1 MQRISQ
7 GEAQAM
13 FQTGFTG
20 GLHGRGA
27 PSDPHQQVVIK
38 PWFKNGRHY
47 CAEDWHAIL
56 LGISID
62 EAMVGVTSVGEAA
75 ELFAPTVMTFVMD
88 GKPFETTR
96 LPVKPLLNDDP
107 GRAFGLV
114 QGRAVGPGEL
124 AAGSHTF
131 SVTVENDPDPKF
143 SKTYTYTSKFVFDAA
158 GTGAC
163 T

>member
-1 MQRISQ
+1 VFNTS
-7 GEAQAM
+7 
-13 FQTGFTG
+13 FTG

-27 PSDPHQQVVIK
+27 PSDPNQQVVIK

-62 EAMVGVTSVGEAA
+62 EAMLGVTSVGEAA
-75 ELFAPTVMTFVMD
+75 ELFVPTVMTFVMD

-96 LPVKPLLNDDP
+96 LPVKPLLNDSP
-107 GRAFGLV
+107 NAFALV

-143 SKTYTYTSKFVFDAA
+143 SKTYTMTSKFVFDAP